1 MPMAELE
8 LQLGEVIDVR
18 KEIVFTV
25 DKVWDADAVENML
38 KLIDEILKKSG
49 YKFSY
54 NRTFRRFEVTIE
66 GGDSVERSI

>member
-1 MPMAELE
+1 MVELG
-8 LQLGEVIDVR
+8 LQLEEVVDVK

-25 DKVWDADAVENML
+25 DKVWDADVVENML

-66 GGDSVERSI
+66 GGDGNESRS

>member
-1 MPMAELE
+1 MVELE

-18 KEIVFTV
+18 KEIEFTV
-25 DKVWDADAVENML
+25 DKLWDADAVEDML

-54 NRTFRRFEVTIE
+54 NRIYRRFKVIIE
-66 GGDSVERSI
+66 GGDNSERV